1 MKVGDLVYDDHYG
14 YGIVLEVEIEA
25 REYTIHFQK
34 APAGTTVI
42 MDEHLGES
50 IEVISECR

>member
-1 MKVGDLVYDDHYG
+1 MNIGDLVYDDHYG

-25 REYTIHFQK
+25 GEYIIHFQK

-42 MDEHLGES
+42 MDEHLAS
-50 IEVISECR
+50 FMKVLNASR

>member
-1 MKVGDLVYDDHYG
+1 MNIGDLVYDDHYG
-14 YGIVLEVEIEA
+14 YGIVLEIEA

-50 IEVISECR
+50 VEVISECR

>member
-25 REYTIHFQK
+25 GEYIIHFQK
-34 APAGTTVI
+34 APEAVVT
-42 MDEHLGES
+42 DEHLGES
-50 IEVISECR
+50 VEVISESR

>member
-14 YGIVLEVEIEA
+14 YGIVLEIEA

-34 APAGTTVI
+34 APAGTTVV
-42 MDEHLGES
+42 MDEHWRQS
-50 IEVISECR
+50 PEVISESR